1 MSGFLTVICGPM
13 FAGKSTALI
22 DRVHAARDAGL
33 HTIVVKPSSD
43 DRYAKTRV
51 VTHDGRFID
60 AIPVRNAEVVLSEVA
75 SSGFAP
81 GPGLFVAIDEA
92 HFFGDGLVAPV
103 RHLLHAGATVLIAG
117 VERDHRGD
125 AFAPFPALLIEADE
139 VVKFHAR
146 CSRCGGRAVHSQR
159 MIADDSHIV
168 VGGAE
173 AYEARCRGCFEGAPR
188 LGG

>member
-22 DRVHAARDAGL
+22 DLVHAARDRGL

-43 DRYAKTRV
+43 DRYAMTRV
-51 VTHDGRFID
+51 VTHHGRSID
-60 AIPVRNAEVVLSEVA
+60 AVPVRNADAVLSEVA
-75 SSGFAP
+75 SRGLAL
-81 GPGLFVAIDEA
+81 GPSLFLAIDEA

-103 RHLLHAGATVLIAG
+103 RNLLQARATVLIAG
-117 VERDHRGD
+117 VERDHRGN
-125 AFAPFPALLIEADE
+125 PFPPFPTLLIEADE
-139 VVKFHAR
+139 VVKLHAR